1 MLPVLG
7 FASAAISLFGGMSAR
22 KDARAAA
29 AQQRELGKQSGK
41 YIRAEGAENLYR
53 KQYAFGQTESMT
65 KALSAASGVGGLSND
80 RYVASMKREHTREL
94 DWMKKST
101 DSRAK
106 IAVMGGGLA
115 ADQTQAA
122 GNAAM
127 WGGISG
133 AVGSI
138 GGIRW

>member
-7 FASAAISLFGGMSAR
+7 FASAAVSLFGGMSAR

-29 AQQRELGKQSGK
+29 AQQRELGKQSAQ
-41 YIRAEGAENLYR
+41 YIRDEGAESLYR

-65 KALSAASGVGGLSND
+65 KALSAASGVGGVSRN
-80 RYVASMKREHTREL
+80 RYSESMKREHTREL

-106 IAVMGGGLA
+106 IAKLGGQMA
-115 ADQTQAA
+115 ADATIAS

-127 WGGISG
+127 WGGIGG

-138 GGIRW
+138 GGIKW